1 MKRLALAFALCCVAG
16 LVLGFFFAAVVGG
29 SPASWMQAQGRP
41 PRLVAL
47 LALGPIVLVGA
58 AAIVVTAVRR
68 RRAAKDEPYDRSA
81 RMRPNQSI
89 ERNASGTLRVPAAS
103 AHLER

>member
-16 LVLGFFFAAVVGG
+16 LVLGVFFAAVVGG
-29 SPASWMQAQGRP
+29 APASWLQAEGRP

-68 RRAAKDEPYDRSA
+68 RRAARGQQTVRS
-81 RMRPNQSI
+81 
-89 ERNASGTLRVPAAS
+89 ERENAA
-103 AHLER
+103 